1 LARSPPG
8 LMVVGVPPAGD
19 SATPIPH
26 TLGALLERT
35 RLEHRAARL
44 ESVLS
49 ALHARARDYAEAEGT
64 LPASLRL
71 AMADFDGELRAVR
84 RRLLHA
90 HRA

>member
-1 LARSPPG
+1 
-8 LMVVGVPPAGD
+8 MVVGVPPAADG
-19 SATPIPH
+19 ATPPIPH

-49 ALHARARDYAEAEGT
+49 ALRARARDYAEAVGTPEAEGT
-64 LPASLRL
+64 LPASLRR